1 MVKNIFKIA
10 IQIAIIYII
19 YIAGNFISR
28 LIADVIV
35 IPGNI
40 IGMVILLVL
49 LTSNILKLSMIEE
62 TVNFM
67 LKYMGF
73 FFVPL
78 TVGLTQSFKLIQ
90 NSIFQIII
98 ILVVSCILVMFVSA
112 KVTDILITLK
122 EKKHG

>member
-73 FFVPL
+73 FFLPL